1 MRSASAAHERAKRLF
16 DTGNYAGVDAF
27 TITADEELGEYGEPV
42 FHARL
47 GQVPDHEGE

>member
-1 MRSASAAHERAKRLF
+1 MQQSPHERAQRLF

-27 TITADEELGEYGEPV
+27 TITADEELGEYGEGEPV

>member
-1 MRSASAAHERAKRLF
+1 M
-16 DTGNYAGVDAF
+16 DAF
-27 TITADEELGEYGEPV
+27 TITADEEIGEYGEYGEYGEPV

>member
-1 MRSASAAHERAKRLF
+1 MPRTSALSVYSIREL
-16 DTGNYAGVDAF
+16 YAGVDAF
-27 TITADEELGEYGEPV
+27 SITADEELGEYGEPV